1 MYVKIRQEE
10 LVQALDKIMVTTSK
24 SANSIPGASAVRIVF
39 KDGGLVFYGRSRND
53 SIMVRVET
61 EESNGGDCYFGVSCI
76 DLKKLVD
83 TFHFRDES
91 VLLIYDNTSDLQ
103 AIPLCVKY
111 GTSMFNLWTLG
122 AEHMSPVEDFG
133 GVALNPLD
141 LSEVLRAIKAVSY
154 CLNHERDNMK
164 GVLVD
169 GEYFVATDGTRL
181 GMYENK
187 QIDPTDAGGRILI
200 SPESISRIVS
210 IFKGSKGE
218 REAYALD
225 SQSLTLIKDTICYR
239 TKLLVNRFPNYSS
252 IIPKNPPT
260 ICSASRI
267 ETLAS
272 LDRIIAMSSQQL
284 SHAMLSLD
292 SKHGEMTVSTKT
304 DKGNVEDIIEIE
316 YDGPDSTFRVNARYL
331 VEILKRM
338 QGDRV
343 LYGFRFLTDK
353 VDGIIEISEGPFIN
367 FVMPIKDL

>member
-53 SIMVRVET
+53 SIMVRAKV

-83 TFHFRDES
+83 TFHFKDEP
-91 VLLIYDNTSDLQ
+91 VLLIYDDTSDLQ

-141 LSEVLRAIKAVSY
+141 LSEVLRAIKSVAY

-187 QIDPTDAGGRILI
+187 QIDPKDAGGRVLI

-210 IFKGSKGE
+210 IFKGNKGE

-225 SQSLTLIKDTICYR
+225 SQSLTLIKDTVCYR

-252 IIPKNPPT
+252 ILPKNQPT

-272 LDRIIAMSSQQL
+272 LDRIIAMSNQHS
-284 SHAMLSLD
+284 SHAMLSLNP
-292 SKHGEMTVSTKT
+292 KHGEMMISTKT

-316 YDGPDSTFRVNARYL
+316 YDGPDSSFRVNARYL
-331 VEILKRM
+331 VEVLKRM
-338 QGDRV
+338 QGDHV
-343 LYGFRFLTDK
+343 SYGFRFLTNK
-353 VDGIIEISEGPFIN
+353 VDGVIEISEGPFRN